1 MLFFPHDSCPSSLKN
16 TLQGV
21 SGLFVFFFAQELFGT
36 QRINGPKSCFGFLI
50 LAFLAHIPYIGP
62 LFCFFFFNPNFSE
75 ALSVV
80 LILLNELFEI
90 WFLKVQLH
98 LVLNPQLAYI
108 SAKGESFPSY
118 GIKHSI
124 E

>member
-1 MLFFPHDSCPSSLKN
+1 MSFKSKKHFAR
-16 TLQGV
+16 
-21 SGLFVFFFAQELFGT
+21 GLWFVWVFFAQELFGT

-50 LAFLAHIPYIGP
+50 LAFLAHIPYIGL

-108 SAKGESFPSY
+108 RAKGESLPSSR
-118 GIKHSI
+118 IKHSI